1 MPSLKR
7 MGRFMRPY
15 KWVIIIGIFTVITPV
30 AMELAVQRL
39 LQYVI
44 DSGIRA
50 GDLTA
55 VWWGGGMMV
64 AAGIVTAVAALAQ
77 GVCRAQLS
85 QGLAFDMRNE
95 LIAHIQSFSF
105 ANLDEMRTGQLITR
119 VSSDVDAVRMF
130 TSAGV
135 ALLIRMGLML
145 IGSVIM
151 LVITDW
157 QLSLAVFVLLA
168 ISAVILRWLMQTAQP
183 LFAQVQRKLGA
194 LNTIV
199 QENLA
204 GVRVVKAYVR
214 ERFAVDRFEE
224 GNVDYRDENIRVG
237 RLLALATPV
246 LTIIA
251 TAGTVGVIWW
261 GGNSVIGGRL
271 SVGELIAFN
280 NYLMIGMSPLLML
293 SNLLMMVSRAEA
305 SAERVFNVLDTV
317 PKIQVAASPYKLDS
331 ATAKARGRVVFENV
345 SFRYV
350 GTPNQRNGKRNGAHV
365 NGIGRAANIGR
376 VATAAQADTASSQNG
391 HGSRNGDGTPNRIA
405 IAQGLGSEEVL
416 DNVSLTVEP
425 GQRVALLGA
434 TGSGKTSL
442 INMIPRFYDI
452 TAGRVLIDDVDVR
465 EWAPESLRKQ
475 IGVVMQRTTLFSGT
489 VRENIA
495 FGRPDASTD
504 EVIAAAKAAQAHEFI
519 VKMPDAYESRV
530 EARGNNLS
538 GGQRQRIAIARALLI
553 APSILIFDDSTS
565 AVDFETEVKIQNA
578 LDELMAQTTTFII
591 AQRINSVLNAD
602 QILVLDNGRIVA
614 RGTHRELLESSTI
627 YREIYDSQMGE
638 SSAN

>member
-1 MPSLKR
+1 MTSLKR
-7 MGRFMRPY
+7 MGRYLRPY
-15 KWVIIIGIFTVITPV
+15 KWIIFFGIFTVVAPV
-30 AMELAVQRL
+30 AMELWTQRL

-44 DSGIRA
+44 DDGIRA
-50 GDLTA
+50 NELA
-55 VWWGGGMMV
+55 VVWWGGGLM
-64 AAGIVTAVAALAQ
+64 AGAGVITAIAALLQ
-77 GVCRAQLS
+77 GICRAQLS
-85 QGLAFDMRNE
+85 QGLAFDMRND
-95 LIAHIQSFSF
+95 LIQHIQSFSF

-157 QLSLAVFVLLA
+157 LLSLVVFGLIG
-168 ISAVILRWLMQTAQP
+168 ISAVILRWLMKTAQP

-214 ERFAVDRFEE
+214 ERFSIDQFEV
-224 GNVDYRDENIRVG
+224 GNVDYRDQNIRVG
-237 RLLALATPV
+237 RLLATATPV
-246 LTIIA
+246 LTIIT
-251 TAGTVGVIWW
+251 TAGTVGVLWW
-261 GGNSVIGGRL
+261 GGNSVITQRL
-271 SVGELIAFN
+271 TVGELIAFN

-293 SNLLMMVSRAEA
+293 SNLLMMVARAEA
-305 SAERVFNVLDTV
+305 SAERVFNVLDTE
-317 PKIQVAASPYKLDS
+317 PKIRAAASPFKLDG
-331 ATAKARGRVVFENV
+331 ATDKARGRVVFENV

-350 GTPNQRNGKRNGAHV
+350 GAPAHRNGQQQEPRV
-365 NGIGRAANIGR
+365 NGTGRPTDIGRIATVAQT
-376 VATAAQADTASSQNG
+376 ATAATRNG
-391 HGSRNGDGTPNRIA
+391 HGSQNGLA
-405 IAQGLGSEEVL
+405 IGQGAGSEDVL
-416 DNVSLTVEP
+416 DNVSFTVEP

-442 INMIPRFYDI
+442 INMIPRFYDT
-452 TAGRVLIDDVDVR
+452 TAGHVLIDDVDVR
-465 EWAPESLRKQ
+465 EWSPAALRKQ
-475 IGVVMQRTTLFSGT
+475 IGVVMQQTTLFSGT

-495 FGRPDASTD
+495 YGCPDASMD
-504 EVIAAAKAAQAHEFI
+504 EVVAAAKAAQAHEFI
-519 VKMPDAYESRV
+519 MQMPEQYASRV
-530 EARGNNLS
+530 EARGANLS
-538 GGQRQRIAIARALLI
+538 GGQRQRMAIARALLI

-565 AVDFETEVKIQNA
+565 AVDFATEVKIQAA
-578 LDELMAQTTTFII
+578 LDELMAGTTTFII

-602 QILVLDNGRIVA
+602 QIFVMDHGCIVA
-614 RGTHRELLESSTI
+614 RGTHRDLLENSPI